1 MMGRKADSFYDELLD
16 RQLCEAL
23 NNDFGRA
30 VLRMPNQGMG
40 EVREEVFVYF
50 SAMAMQQINVLAAK
64 HGIVDPTAL
73 NELYQLTRTNLVH
86 GFRLGQHMGNFWKA
100 S

>member
-1 MMGRKADSFYDELLD
+1 MGRKADAFYDELLD
-16 RQLCEAL
+16 QQMSEAL
-23 NNDFGRA
+23 NNDFARA
-30 VLRMPNQGMG
+30 VLRMPNLGMG

-64 HGIVDPTAL
+64 HGISDPTAL
-73 NELYQLTRTNLVH
+73 SELYQLTRTNLIH
-86 GFRLGQHMGNFWKA
+86 GFRLGQNMGQSWKA